1 VKAFVLFAVASL
13 AIVLVVGWVLTFVW
27 PTADAARAIRTSA
40 EIAVAV
46 QLLAFAIARL
56 SRSSQNTVAAWGLG
70 TLIRVAVLVV
80 YALVLVKA
88 FGLQGTPALVSLALF
103 FFLSTIVEPLLLNV

>member
-1 VKAFVLFAVASL
+1 VKAFALFALASI

-27 PTADAARAIRTSA
+27 PSTEAMRAIRTSA
-40 EIAVAV
+40 EVAVAV

-56 SRSSQNTVAAWGLG
+56 SRGSQNTVAAWGLG
-70 TLIRVAVLVV
+70 TLLRVAVLVV

-88 FGLQGTPALVSLALF
+88 FGLLGTPALVSLALF
-103 FFLSTIVEPLLLNV
+103 FFLSTLVEPLLLNV